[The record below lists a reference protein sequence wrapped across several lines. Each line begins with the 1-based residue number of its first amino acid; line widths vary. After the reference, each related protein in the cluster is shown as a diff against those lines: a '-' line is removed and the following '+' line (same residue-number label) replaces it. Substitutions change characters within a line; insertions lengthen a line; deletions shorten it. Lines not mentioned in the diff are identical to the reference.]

1 MLSRRVKAG
10 RTMAGP
16 VSMEQ
21 SNTDN
26 RRRRSPFSPRNWRVP
41 TRLTAL
47 ILAPTLVAVLLAG
60 LRVVSSMDSLT
71 GYQRTRSAA
80 EYSVHLRDLAEQ
92 LALER
97 DLFVWGGNTRRKF
110 DIDGQ
115 TELTRA
121 QQRAVVDPLVQQVRA
136 DLKNVDADYGARA
149 GEQAQQL
156 TSRFASLAGIRANG
170 APEDYSA
177 LIANILRLHDE
188 LGASDGAPEIVGN
201 VRALGGLA
209 HAKEEVALQRAAL
222 TREFMERNQT
232 FTTFELQDFLA
243 AQSRQAS
250 YLATFYSEAP
260 QAEAARLV
268 TLFADPSVVN
278 GELTKS
284 WALRLGLQN
293 QSLSRYRSRD
303 TTAQRWFQ
311 DSTKTIEQMSAVEG
325 RVSSLVQGRTR
336 DLQSAEQRNALIAGA
351 LILALLVLVLAT
363 TALIARSMVRPLR
376 RLRVE
381 ALDIA
386 GRRLPEIVRRMRESD
401 DPDRESQ
408 VQPIAVGS
416 TDEIGEVAQAFDEV
430 HLQAVRLAAEESR
443 LRANVNSMFVNLSRR
458 TQTLVERQISLID
471 GLERGE
477 EDGRRLAD
485 LFKLD
490 HLATRMRRNSENL
503 LVLAGHEPPRKRSQ
517 PARLVD
523 VVRASLSE
531 VEDYERVVVRIP
543 RSIALAGHAANDVVH
558 LLAELVENAIA
569 FSPRNTKV
577 VVSSSP
583 VEGGAVMLG
592 VTDAGIGMSA
602 EELAEINRR
611 LAEPPTIDVSVS
623 RRMGLFV
630 VGRLALRHGIRVQL
644 RRGDGAGIIA
654 MVLFPAQ
661 LISNADQPL
670 MPRPSVPVGQTAAG
684 LPARQAFA
692 EPNPAGQAPGAG
704 PFEPWNPGNGAAGG
718 VGSRRPPAPSG
729 AGSGGNG
736 SGGFS
741 AFGAPV
747 REAPPA
753 PAEHPYGPPGPA
765 EAPPTESAYTGNTY
779 TGNSG
784 PQPMPGAPGG
794 SPDADLPRPA
804 FGEQPGAS
812 WPPAF
817 GTPTG
822 EEPAPGRSES
832 SWPSLPTG
840 PTPLPRRDTATPAGT
855 TGPNA
860 FPPSPQGTGPN
871 AFPPSAQSTG
881 ENAFTPS
888 VHGTGPNAFPSSS
901 QGTGP
906 NAFPPPQSAGSPAS
920 TGPNAFPP
928 SPQSTGPS
936 AFTPARGDTGP
947 NVFAPAPGSAG
958 SPGNTGPTAF
968 PPPPA
973 MGRADGSGG
982 LASATGP
989 LPAVEDSPLERGD
1002 EFLPIFASVE
1012 SAWFRR
1018 PSDTGP
1024 TAVPRTDGESA
1035 AESTG
1040 EIARTPRAAA
1050 APAPANGPA
1059 NGPGDGRGDAPADRR
1074 ATPAEQSGDT
1084 GVWRSRAD
1092 SGFQAAA
1099 SVRDPS
1105 LGGVTAAG
1113 LPKRMPK
1120 ANLVPGSVG
1129 SESAAAPPRPP
1140 VSAEAVRNRLS
1151 SFQQG
1156 VRRGR
1161 AQAAGGLTEGSGK
1174 EEEGS

>member
-1 MLSRRVKAG
+1 MLSRRVKTG

-26 RRRRSPFSPRNWRVP
+26 RRRRSRLSPRNWRVP

-60 LRVVSSMDSLT
+60 VRVVGSIDSLT
-71 GYQRTRSAA
+71 AYQRTRSAA

-97 DLFVWGGNTRRKF
+97 DLFVWGGNTSRKF
-110 DIDGQ
+110 NIDGE
-115 TELTRA
+115 TVVTRA
-121 QQRAVVDPLVQQVRA
+121 QQRAAVDPLIAQVKA
-136 DLKNVDADYGARA
+136 DLKDIDEEYGPRA
-149 GEQAQQL
+149 VEQAQQL
-156 TSRFASLAGIRANG
+156 SSRLSSLTGIRKNG

-177 LIANILRLHDE
+177 VIANVLRLHDE
-188 LGASDGAPEIVGN
+188 LGNNDDNAAILGN
-201 VRALGGLA
+201 LRALSALA
-209 HAKEEVALQRAAL
+209 HAKEESAVQRATL
-222 TREFMERNQT
+222 TRELLERNQV

-243 AQSRQAS
+243 SQSRQQSA
-250 YLATFYSEAP
+250 LATFYTEAP
-260 QAEAARLV
+260 AAEASRLV
-268 TLFADPSVVN
+268 TLLGDKDVVN
-278 GELTKS
+278 SELTKS
-284 WALRLGLQN
+284 WALTLGLQN
-293 QSLSRYRSRD
+293 QSLSRYRGRD
-303 TTAQRWFQ
+303 RTAQQWFQ
-311 DSTKTIEQMSAVEG
+311 DSTKAIEQMAAVEG
-325 RVSSLVQGRTR
+325 RVSGLVQSRAR
-336 DLQSAEQRNALIAGA
+336 DLQSVEQRNALIAGG
-351 LILALLVLVLAT
+351 LILALLVLVLVT
-363 TALIARSMVRPLR
+363 TVLIARSMVRPLR
-376 RLRVE
+376 RLRAE

-386 GRRLPEIVRRMRESD
+386 GRRLPDIVRQMRESE
-401 DPDRESQ
+401 DPERESH
-408 VQPIAVGS
+408 VQPIPVDS
-416 TDEIGEVAQAFDEV
+416 SDEIGEVAQAFDEV
-430 HLQAVRLAAEESR
+430 HTQAVRLAAEESR
-443 LRANVNSMFVNLSRR
+443 LRANVNAMFVNLSRR

-543 RSIALAGHAANDVVH
+543 RTIAIAGHAANDVVH

-592 VTDAGIGMSA
+592 VTDAGIGMSP

-644 RRGDGAGIIA
+644 RRGDGAGVIA
-654 MVLFPAQ
+654 MVLFPSQ
-661 LISNADQPL
+661 LISNADQPM
-670 MPRPSVPVGQTAAG
+670 MPRPSVPAGQTASG

-692 EPNPAGQAPGAG
+692 EPDPLGPAAPGG
-704 PFEPWNPGNGAAGG
+704 GSFEPWSPGNGAAGG
-718 VGSRRPPAPSG
+718 VGARRPSAAGGNGPGGNGLSG
-729 AGSGGNG
+729 AGAGGT
-736 SGGFS
+736 GGFA
-741 AFGAPV
+741 AFGAPTV
-747 REAPPA
+747 DA
-753 PAEHPYGPPGPA
+753 PAESAYG
-765 EAPPTESAYTGNTY
+765 ESAYGESGFGESGFGEHT
-779 TGNSG
+779 G
-784 PQPMPGAPGG
+784 PQSMPGRAGRAPEG
-794 SPDADLPRPA
+794 DMPRPA
-804 FGEQPGAS
+804 FGEQPGSS
-812 WPPAF
+812 WPSSFSESGPRS
-817 GTPTG
+817 GS
-822 EEPAPGRSES
+822 PGGSLSGSQSGSLSGSQSGAASGSGDDRSEH

-840 PTPLPRRDTATPAGT
+840 PNALPRRGASTGPTAFSPSS

-860 FPPSPQGTGPN
+860 FSPTAFSPSSTGPN
-871 AFPPSAQSTG
+871 AFSPSSTG
-881 ENAFTPS
+881 PTAFPQPGSTS
-888 VHGTGPNAFPSSS
+888 STGPTAFSPS
-901 QGTGP
+901 
-906 NAFPPPQSAGSPAS
+906 S
-920 TGPNAFPP
+920 TGPNAFP
-928 SPQSTGPS
+928 GAAPS
-936 AFTPARGDTGP
+936 AG
-947 NVFAPAPGSAG
+947 GSE
-958 SPGNTGPTAF
+958 
-968 PPPPA
+968 
-973 MGRADGSGG
+973 DV
-982 LASATGP
+982 ASSAGP
-989 LPAVEDSPLERGD
+989 LPSVEESPLEQGE

-1024 TAVPRTDGESA
+1024 QAAPAAPTGADADKPAERSGEMSG
-1035 AESTG
+1035 EKPGETTG
-1040 EIARTPRAAA
+1040 EIARVPRS
-1050 APAPANGPA
+1050 APAPAPA
-1059 NGPGDGRGDAPADRR
+1059 APQAQGGSPGA
-1074 ATPAEQSGDT
+1074 
-1084 GVWRSRAD
+1084 WRSRAD

-1099 SVRDPS
+1099 SARDPL

-1113 LPKRMPK
+1113 LPKRTPK

-1129 SESAAAPPRPP
+1129 ADGPAAAAAPRPP
-1140 VSAEAVRNRLS
+1140 VSAEAVRSRLS

-1161 AQAAGGLTEGSGK
+1161 AETSGGLAEGSGK

>member
-1 MLSRRVKAG
+1 
-10 RTMAGP
+10 MAGP

-26 RRRRSPFSPRNWRVP
+26 RRRRSRLSPRNWRVP

-47 ILAPTLVAVLLAG
+47 IVAPTIVAVLLAG
-60 LRVVSSMDSLT
+60 VRVVGSIDSLT
-71 GYQRTRSAA
+71 AYQRSRSAA

-97 DLFVWGGNTRRKF
+97 DLFVWGGNSKRKF
-110 DIDGQ
+110 DIDGE
-115 TELTRA
+115 TEVTRA
-121 QQRAVVDPLVQQVRA
+121 QQRAAVDPLIQQVKA
-136 DLKNVDADYGARA
+136 DLKNINADYGTRA
-149 GEQAQQL
+149 VEQAQQL
-156 TSRFASLAGIRANG
+156 TSRISSLAGIRENG

-177 LIANILRLHDE
+177 VIANILRLHDE
-188 LGASDGAPEIVGN
+188 LGNNDDNAAIVGN
-201 VRALGGLA
+201 VRALGALA
-209 HAKEEVALQRAAL
+209 HAKEEAALQRATL
-222 TREFMERNQT
+222 TRELLERNQT

-243 AQSRQAS
+243 SQSRQQS
-250 YLATFYSEAP
+250 YLATFYTEAP
-260 QAEAARLV
+260 ATEASRLV
-268 TLFADPSVVN
+268 TLFGDKDVVN
-278 GELTKS
+278 SELTKS
-284 WALRLGLQN
+284 WALTLGLQN
-293 QSLSRYRSRD
+293 QSLSRYRGRD
-303 TTAQRWFQ
+303 RTAQQWFQ
-311 DSTKTIEQMSAVEG
+311 NSTKAIEQMAAVEG
-325 RVSSLVQGRTR
+325 RVSELVQSRAR
-336 DLQSAEQRNALIAGA
+336 DLQSAEQRNALIAGG

-363 TALIARSMVRPLR
+363 TVLIARSMVLPLR
-376 RLRVE
+376 RLRAE

-386 GRRLPEIVRRMRESD
+386 GRRLPEIVRQMRESE
-401 DPDRESQ
+401 DPERESH
-408 VQPIAVGS
+408 VQPIAVDS
-416 TDEIGEVAQAFDEV
+416 SDEIGEVAQAFDEV
-430 HLQAVRLAAEESR
+430 HTQAVRLAAEESR

-543 RSIALAGHAANDVVH
+543 RTIAIAGHAANDVVH

-592 VTDAGIGMSA
+592 VTDAGIGMSP

-644 RRGDGAGIIA
+644 RRGDGAGVIA

-661 LISNADQPL
+661 LISNADQPV
-670 MPRPSVPVGQTAAG
+670 MPRPSVPAGQTAAG

-692 EPNPAGQAPGAG
+692 EPDPLAPAPGG
-704 PFEPWNPGNGAAGG
+704 GSFEPWSPGNDAAGG
-718 VGSRRPPAPSG
+718 GLGSRRPSATSG
-729 AGSGGNG
+729 HGPGGNG
-736 SGGFS
+736 PGGNGFSGIGAGGNGAGGFS
-741 AFGAPV
+741 AFGAPTAD
-747 REAPPA
+747 APPA
-753 PAEHPYGPPGPA
+753 PAENPYGDSA
-765 EAPPTESAYTGNTY
+765 FTEH
-779 TGNSG
+779 SG
-784 PQPMPGAPGG
+784 PQAVPG
-794 SPDADLPRPA
+794 L
-804 FGEQPGAS
+804 
-812 WPPAF
+812 
-817 GTPTG
+817 
-822 EEPAPGRSES
+822 PGRAPDGDPRSEH

-840 PTPLPRRDTATPAGT
+840 PTGLPQRG
-855 TGPNA
+855 G
-860 FPPSPQGTGPN
+860 
-871 AFPPSAQSTG
+871 STG
-881 ENAFTPS
+881 STAFS
-888 VHGTGPNAFPSSS
+888 PSS
-901 QGTGP
+901 
-906 NAFPPPQSAGSPAS
+906 
-920 TGPNAFPP
+920 
-928 SPQSTGPS
+928 
-936 AFTPARGDTGP
+936 
-947 NVFAPAPGSAG
+947 
-958 SPGNTGPTAF
+958 TGPTAF
-968 PPPPA
+968 PQPSSPSSTGPTAFSPSPSSTGPTAFPGAAPPA
-973 MGRADGSGG
+973 GTAGEPGWS
-982 LASATGP
+982 TGP
-989 LPAVEDSPLERGD
+989 LPSVEESPLEQGE

-1024 TAVPRTDGESA
+1024 QAAPAARTGAEADGGKAGEEPG
-1035 AESTG
+1035 ESTG
-1040 EIARTPRAAA
+1040 EIPRVPRSATASGPVS
-1050 APAPANGPA
+1050 APQAQG
-1059 NGPGDGRGDAPADRR
+1059 GDPGG
-1074 ATPAEQSGDT
+1074 
-1084 GVWRSRAD
+1084 WRSRAD

-1099 SVRDPS
+1099 SARDPL

-1113 LPKRMPK
+1113 LPKRTPK

-1129 SESAAAPPRPP
+1129 ADGPPAAAPRPP

-1161 AQAAGGLTEGSGK
+1161 AQTAGGLAEGSGK